1 MGNCISGKG
10 LKKIFCLLIILQF
23 ISMPAEYL
31 FAADCE
37 IVSTRLYHKELPV
50 IVQAWNEGIP
60 YKQYKIETYPCA
72 DMKLR
77 NTFWQSLYSTDIE
90 VSATFNDQSTRTKK
104 IECEKKLL
112 EPNEEFSCSLCFE
125 SAAEISSLECR
136 FR

>member
-1 MGNCISGKG
+1 MK
-10 LKKIFCLLIILQF
+10 LKIFCLLLISQL
-23 ISMPAEYL
+23 ISMLAKPMY
-31 FAADCE
+31 AADCE
-37 IVSTRLYHKELPV
+37 IVSTLLYHKEQPV
-50 IVQAWNEGIP
+50 IAQSWNNGIP

-72 DMKLR
+72 DIKLR

-90 VSATFNDQSTRTKK
+90 VTATFTDQSTRTIK

-112 EPNEEFSCSLCFE
+112 ESNEEFSCSLCFE

>member
-1 MGNCISGKG
+1 MGTCRSDKG
-10 LKKIFCLLIILQF
+10 LLKIFRLLMVLQF
-23 ISMPAEYL
+23 ISMPAECL

-37 IVSTRLYHKELPV
+37 IVRTQMYHKEQPV
-50 IVQAWNEGIP
+50 ISQAWNEGIP

-72 DMKLR
+72 DMKLH

-90 VSATFNDQSTRTKK
+90 VTATFTDQSTKTKK

-112 EPNEEFSCSLCFE
+112 EPDGEFSCSLCFE
-125 SAAEISSLECR
+125 STAEISSLECR